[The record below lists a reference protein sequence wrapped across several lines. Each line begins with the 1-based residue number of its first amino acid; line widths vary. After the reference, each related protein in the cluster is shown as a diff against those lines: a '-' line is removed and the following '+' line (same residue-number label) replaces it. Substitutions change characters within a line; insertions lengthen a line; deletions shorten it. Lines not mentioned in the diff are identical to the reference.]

1 MKVKER
7 HLQPR
12 AAKKFFQMKM
22 QSGGDKQ
29 REGDNTLKS
38 TDMGHLENA
47 AIILS
52 AVGMDRSLSLM
63 IGEFEGIVLASRSGL
78 WT

>member
-29 REGDNTLKS
+29 REGDKTLKS
-38 TDMGHLENA
+38 TD
-47 AIILS
+47 
-52 AVGMDRSLSLM
+52 
-63 IGEFEGIVLASRSGL
+63 GL
-78 WT
+78 LLHKITRRWHKITRRKLVESY